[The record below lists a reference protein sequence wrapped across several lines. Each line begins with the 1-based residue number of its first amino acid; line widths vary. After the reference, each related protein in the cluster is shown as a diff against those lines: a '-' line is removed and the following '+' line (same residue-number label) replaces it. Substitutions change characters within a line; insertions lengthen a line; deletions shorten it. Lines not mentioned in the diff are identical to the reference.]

1 MYASLPLAV
10 PSDPSPAAPYT
21 PGDRA
26 ELIARLE
33 AERLPN
39 GFAFAAHPDSPAF
52 DDSLAAIVERRRQ
65 LVAAFD
71 ESSPAVDRRS
81 ARLRVVA

>member
-1 MYASLPLAV
+1 MYALTPIAV
-10 PSDPSPAAPYT
+10 LSDLSPAAT
-21 PGDRA
+21 CSPGDPA

-39 GFAFAAHPDSPAF
+39 GLAFAAHPDSPAF

-65 LVAAFD
+65 LAAALD